1 MNYGLPF
8 QGSKSGIAKE
18 IIRELPSGKR
28 LVDLFGGGGAI
39 THCALMSGKWESVY
53 YNDIDPLLPELI
65 KKAVNG
71 EYSYKNFQPKFI
83 TREEFHEKK
92 SIDGYIKYVWSFANN
107 GITYLFGKDIE
118 ELKKEAHNFIVFGIE
133 SEILNNVVGHEVTMP
148 NTKKHNQLFIGDE
161 TKDIN
166 ARRLYL
172 KSIVKHSKLKRLDLE
187 QLERLQQLQRLERLQ
202 RLQRLQ
208 RLERLERLEFHNHDY
223 REYQHKDGDVV
234 YCDIPYENTES
245 YQGNEFNHKEFY
257 EWAKTR
263 PYPVYFSSYE
273 ISDNNFNCI
282 FEIKKR
288 VTYSA
293 TRNKLKKTEKL
304 YTTAKAKIKYKQIEM
319 EAL

>member
-8 QGSKSGIAKE
+8 QGSKSGIAE
-18 IIRELPSGKR
+18 DIIRELPSGKR

-39 THCALMSGKWESVY
+39 THCALLSGKWESVY

-65 KKAVNG
+65 KKAING

-92 SIDGYIKYVWSFANN
+92 NIDGYIKYIWSFGNN
-107 GITYLFGKDIE
+107 GIGYLFGKDIE
-118 ELKKEAHNFIVFGIE
+118 ELKKEAHNLIVFGIE

-148 NTKKHNQLFIGDE
+148 NTKKHNQLFIGDVMPSIKE
-161 TKDIN
+161 
-166 ARRLYL
+166 RRLYL
-172 KSIVKHSKLKRLDLE
+172 KRIVKHSKLKRLDLQ
-187 QLERLQQLQRLERLQ
+187 QLERLQQLEL
-202 RLQRLQ
+202 
-208 RLERLERLEFHNHDY
+208 HNHDY

-234 YCDIPYENTES
+234 YCDIPYENAES

-293 TRNKLKKTEKL
+293 IKNKLIKTEKL

>member
-39 THCALMSGKWESVY
+39 THCALLSGKWESVY

-92 SIDGYIKYVWSFANN
+92 NTDGYIKYVWSFGNN

-133 SEILNNVVGHEVTMP
+133 SEILNNVVGEKVTMP

-187 QLERLQQLQRLERLQ
+187 RLQQLERLEQLQQLQQLQ
-202 RLQRLQ
+202 
-208 RLERLERLEFHNHDY
+208 RLEFHNHDY

-234 YCDIPYENTES
+234 YCDIPYENTKP

-293 TRNKLKKTEKL
+293 TRNKLTKTEKL

>member
-8 QGSKSGIAKE
+8 QGSKSGIAEE

-65 KKAVNG
+65 KKAING

-92 SIDGYIKYVWSFANN
+92 NTDGYVKYIWSFGNN
-107 GITYLFGKDIE
+107 GTGYLFGKDIE
-118 ELKKEAHNFIVFGIE
+118 ELKKEAHNLVVFGIE
-133 SEILNNVVGHEVTMP
+133 SETLNKAVGYEMTMP
-148 NTKKHNQLFIGDE
+148 NTKKHNQLYIGE
-161 TKDIN
+161 EINDIK

-172 KSIVKHSKLKRLDLE
+172 KNIVKHSKLKRLDLQQLE
-187 QLERLQQLQRLERLQ
+187 QLERLQQLQQ
-202 RLQRLQ
+202 
-208 RLERLERLEFHNHDY
+208 LERLEQLFEIHNHDY

-234 YCDIPYENTES
+234 YCDIPYENTAS

-257 EWAKTR
+257 EWVKTR
-263 PYPVYFSSYE
+263 PYKVYFSSYE

-288 VTYSA
+288 VTYNS
-293 TRNKLKKTEKL
+293 TTNKLTKTEKL
-304 YTTAKAKIKYKQIEM
+304 YSTEKPQLIITQLEM
-319 EAL
+319 EAI

>member
-39 THCALMSGKWESVY
+39 THCALLSGKWESVY

-83 TREEFHEKK
+83 TREEFNEKK
-92 SIDGYIKYVWSFANN
+92 NIDGYIKYVWSFGNN
-107 GITYLFGKDIE
+107 GIDYLFGKDIE
-118 ELKKEAHNFIVFGIE
+118 ELKKEAHNLIVFGIE
-133 SEILNNVVGHEVTMP
+133 SEILNNVVGYEVTMP
-148 NTKKHNQLFIGDE
+148 NTKKNNQLFIGDVMQSIKE
-161 TKDIN
+161 
-166 ARRLYL
+166 RRLYL
-172 KSIVKHSKLKRLDLE
+172 KGIIRNSKLKRLDIEQLQQLQQLERLQQLE
-187 QLERLQQLQRLERLQ
+187 QLERLQQLEL
-202 RLQRLQ
+202 
-208 RLERLERLEFHNHDY
+208 HNHDY

-234 YCDIPYENTES
+234 YCDMPYENTAS

-288 VTYSA
+288 VTYRA
-293 TRNKLKKTEKL
+293 TTNKLIKTEKL
-304 YTTAKAKIKYKQIEM
+304 YTTAKAKIEYKQIEM

>member
-39 THCALMSGKWESVY
+39 THCALLSGKWESVY

-92 SIDGYIKYVWSFANN
+92 NIDGYIKYVWSFGNN

-118 ELKKEAHNFIVFGIE
+118 HIKKAAHDYVVFGKK
-133 SEILNNVVGHEVTMP
+133 SNILNEYCECEVLLP
-148 NTKKHNQLFIGDE
+148 NDKQFHQRGIMDVEN
-161 TKDIN
+161 DITE
-166 ARRLYL
+166 RRLYL
-172 KSIVKHSKLKRLDLE
+172 YKIVKSLKKRNDLQQLQ
-187 QLERLQQLQRLERLQ
+187 QLERLEWLQQ
-202 RLQRLQ
+202 
-208 RLERLERLEFHNHDY
+208 LERLEWLQQLELHNHDY

-234 YCDIPYENTES
+234 YCDIPYENTAS
-245 YQGNEFNHKEFY
+245 YQDNEFNHKEFY

-273 ISDNNFNCI
+273 ISDENFNCI

-288 VTYSA
+288 VTYKSTA
-293 TRNKLKKTEKL
+293 NKLTKTEKL
-304 YTTAKAKIKYKQIEM
+304 YTTAKAKIEYKQIEM